1 MDELRKD
8 KIRQATKEVTEVFRK
23 LDLNMTEIEI
33 VTRSGNVGARVRMAM
48 KEMEDEAREYIE
60 KSQTKATNKIV
71 MILPAIASIT
81 AIVISIISILATV
94 RLKGRAGHKR
104 VRYAHSDTESRQ
116 DNRCRTV
123 LRNG

>member
-33 VTRSGNVGARVRMAM
+33 VTRSGNVAARIRMAM

-60 KSQTKATNKIV
+60 KSQTKTTNKIV

-94 RLKGRAGHKR
+94 WK
-104 VRYAHSDTESRQ
+104 
-116 DNRCRTV
+116 
-123 LRNG
+123 

>member
-8 KIRQATKEVTEVFRK
+8 KIRQATKEVAEVFRK

-94 RLKGRAGHKR
+94 WK
-104 VRYAHSDTESRQ
+104 
-116 DNRCRTV
+116 
-123 LRNG
+123 

>member
-33 VTRSGNVGARVRMAM
+33 VTRSGNVAARVRMAM

-94 RLKGRAGHKR
+94 WK
-104 VRYAHSDTESRQ
+104 
-116 DNRCRTV
+116 
-123 LRNG
+123 

>member
-33 VTRSGNVGARVRMAM
+33 VTRSGNVGARIQMAI
-48 KEMEDEAREYIE
+48 KEMEDETREYIE

-71 MILPAIASIT
+71 MILPAIASII

-94 RLKGRAGHKR
+94 WK
-104 VRYAHSDTESRQ
+104 
-116 DNRCRTV
+116 
-123 LRNG
+123 

>member
-8 KIRQATKEVTEVFRK
+8 KIRQATKEVRK

-33 VTRSGNVGARVRMAM
+33 VTRSGNVAARIRMAM

-60 KSQTKATNKIV
+60 KSQTKVTNKIV

-94 RLKGRAGHKR
+94 WK
-104 VRYAHSDTESRQ
+104 
-116 DNRCRTV
+116 
-123 LRNG
+123 

>member
-33 VTRSGNVGARVRMAM
+33 VTRSGNVSARTRMAM

-60 KSQTKATNKIV
+60 KSQTKTTNKIV

-94 RLKGRAGHKR
+94 WK
-104 VRYAHSDTESRQ
+104 
-116 DNRCRTV
+116 
-123 LRNG
+123 

>member
-33 VTRSGNVGARVRMAM
+33 VTRSGNVAARIRMAM

-94 RLKGRAGHKR
+94 WK
-104 VRYAHSDTESRQ
+104 
-116 DNRCRTV
+116 
-123 LRNG
+123 

>member
-33 VTRSGNVGARVRMAM
+33 VTRSGNVGARIQMAI
-48 KEMEDEAREYIE
+48 KEMEDETREYIE

-94 RLKGRAGHKR
+94 WK
-104 VRYAHSDTESRQ
+104 
-116 DNRCRTV
+116 
-123 LRNG
+123 

>member
-1 MDELRKD
+1 MDELRKN

-33 VTRSGNVGARVRMAM
+33 VTRSGNVSARIRMAM

-81 AIVISIISILATV
+81 AIVISIISILATIW
-94 RLKGRAGHKR
+94 K
-104 VRYAHSDTESRQ
+104 
-116 DNRCRTV
+116 
-123 LRNG
+123 

>member
-1 MDELRKD
+1 MDELRKE

-33 VTRSGNVGARVRMAM
+33 VTRSGNVSARIRMAM
-48 KEMEDEAREYIE
+48 KEMEDEAREYME

-94 RLKGRAGHKR
+94 WK
-104 VRYAHSDTESRQ
+104 
-116 DNRCRTV
+116 
-123 LRNG
+123 

>member
-33 VTRSGNVGARVRMAM
+33 VTRSGNVSARIRMAM

-94 RLKGRAGHKR
+94 WK
-104 VRYAHSDTESRQ
+104 
-116 DNRCRTV
+116 
-123 LRNG
+123 

>member
-33 VTRSGNVGARVRMAM
+33 VTRSGNVGARIQMAI

-94 RLKGRAGHKR
+94 WK
-104 VRYAHSDTESRQ
+104 
-116 DNRCRTV
+116 
-123 LRNG
+123 

>member
-33 VTRSGNVGARVRMAM
+33 VTRSGNVAARIRMAM

-60 KSQTKATNKIV
+60 KSQTKVTNKIV

-94 RLKGRAGHKR
+94 WK
-104 VRYAHSDTESRQ
+104 
-116 DNRCRTV
+116 
-123 LRNG
+123 

>member
-33 VTRSGNVGARVRMAM
+33 VTRSGNVSARIRMAM
-48 KEMEDEAREYIE
+48 KEMEDEAREYME

-94 RLKGRAGHKR
+94 WK
-104 VRYAHSDTESRQ
+104 
-116 DNRCRTV
+116 
-123 LRNG
+123 

>member
-33 VTRSGNVGARVRMAM
+33 VTRSGNVGARIRMAI
-48 KEMEDEAREYIE
+48 KEMEDETREYIE

-94 RLKGRAGHKR
+94 WK
-104 VRYAHSDTESRQ
+104 
-116 DNRCRTV
+116 
-123 LRNG
+123 